1 MQGSNVKINVCPEGE
16 VKIIRLL
23 LVEDDQ
29 MIGEEIKEGLTH
41 RGFTL
46 DWVRTRSSGEEA
58 LKIDNFDLLILD
70 VGLPDGS
77 GLDLLRSLRN
87 RKKGIPVIILTA
99 WDAVSD
105 RISGLDA
112 GSDDYMVKPFD
123 LDELAARIRALLRRS
138 AGRISSLIEYGQIS
152 VDPSIMEVTLQGHPI
167 HLSRNE
173 YALLVTFIENPGRIY
188 SRIELEKILYGW
200 EQEIESNTVQVFIHN
215 LRKKL
220 GKGLIRN
227 VHGLGY
233 VLGKTE
239 P

>member
-227 VHGLGY
+227 IHGLGY
-233 VLGKTE
+233 VLEKKE

>member
-1 MQGSNVKINVCPEGE
+1 MPDGNVKINVCPEGE

-46 DWVRTRSSGEEA
+46 DWVSTLSSGEEA
-58 LKIDNFDLLILD
+58 LKIDNFDLLVLD

-77 GLDLLRSLRN
+77 GLDLLRSLRTRN
-87 RKKGIPVIILTA
+87 KGIPVIILTA

-188 SRIELEKILYGW
+188 SRVELEKILYGW

-239 P
+239 S

>member
-1 MQGSNVKINVCPEGE
+1 MPDGDIKDNVCNEGK

-29 MIGEEIKEGLTH
+29 MIGEEIKEGLNH

-46 DWVRTRSSGEEA
+46 DWVKTRSSGEEA
-58 LKIDNFDLLILD
+58 LKIDNFDLLVLD
-70 VGLPDGS
+70 LGLPDGS

-87 RKKGIPVIILTA
+87 QDKGIPVIILTA

-112 GSDDYMVKPFD
+112 GSDDYMVKPFE
-123 LDELAARIRALLRRS
+123 LEELAARIRALLRRS
-138 AGRISSLIEYGQIS
+138 AGRISPLMEYGKIS
-152 VDPSIMEVTLQGHPI
+152 VDLSAMEVTLNGQKV

-173 YALLVTFIENPGRIY
+173 YSLLITFLENPGKIF
-188 SRIELEKILYGW
+188 SRMELEKILYGW
-200 EQEIESNTVQVFIHN
+200 EQEVESNTIQVFIHN

-220 GKGLIRN
+220 GKSIIRN
-227 VHGLGY
+227 IHGLGY
-233 VLGKTE
+233 VLEKTK
-239 P
+239 

>member
-1 MQGSNVKINVCPEGE
+1 MSDDDIKDNVSNEGK

-29 MIGEEIKEGLTH
+29 MIGEEIKEGLNH

-46 DWVRTRSSGEEA
+46 DWVKTRSSGEEA
-58 LKIDNFDLLILD
+58 LKIDNFDLLVLD
-70 VGLPDGS
+70 LGLPDGS

-87 RKKGIPVIILTA
+87 QDKGIPVIILTA

-112 GSDDYMVKPFD
+112 GSDDYMVKPFE
-123 LDELAARIRALLRRS
+123 LEELAARIRALLRRS
-138 AGRISSLIEYGQIS
+138 AGRISPLMEYGNIS
-152 VDPSIMEVTLQGHPI
+152 VDLSAMEVTLNGQKV

-173 YALLVTFIENPGRIY
+173 YSLLITFLENPGKIF
-188 SRIELEKILYGW
+188 SRMELEKILYGW
-200 EQEIESNTVQVFIHN
+200 EQEVESNTIQVFIHN

-220 GKGLIRN
+220 GKSIIRN
-227 VHGLGY
+227 IHGLGY
-233 VLGKTE
+233 VLEKTK
-239 P
+239 

>member
-173 YALLVTFIENPGRIY
+173 YALLVTFIENTGRIY

>member
-1 MQGSNVKINVCPEGE
+1 LPDGDIKDNVCNEGK

-29 MIGEEIKEGLTH
+29 MIGEEIKEGLNH

-46 DWVRTRSSGEEA
+46 DWVKTRSSGEEA
-58 LKIDNFDLLILD
+58 LKIDNFDLLVLD
-70 VGLPDGS
+70 LGLPDGS

-87 RKKGIPVIILTA
+87 QDKGIPVIILTA

-112 GSDDYMVKPFD
+112 GSDDYMVKPFE
-123 LDELAARIRALLRRS
+123 LEELAARIRALLRRS
-138 AGRISSLIEYGQIS
+138 AGRISPLMEYGNIS
-152 VDPSIMEVTLQGHPI
+152 VDLSAMEVTLNGQKV

-173 YALLVTFIENPGRIY
+173 YSLLITFLENPGKIF
-188 SRIELEKILYGW
+188 SRMELEKILYGW
-200 EQEIESNTVQVFIHN
+200 EQEVESNTIQVFVHN

-220 GKGLIRN
+220 GKSIIRN
-227 VHGLGY
+227 IHGLGY
-233 VLGKTE
+233 VLEKTK
-239 P
+239 

>member
-1 MQGSNVKINVCPEGE
+1 LPDGDIKDNVCNEGK

-29 MIGEEIKEGLTH
+29 MIGEEIKEGLNH

-46 DWVRTRSSGEEA
+46 DWVKTRSSGEEA
-58 LKIDNFDLLILD
+58 LKIDNFDLLVLD
-70 VGLPDGS
+70 LGLPDGS

-87 RKKGIPVIILTA
+87 QDNGIPVIILTA

-112 GSDDYMVKPFD
+112 GSDDYMVKPFE
-123 LDELAARIRALLRRS
+123 LEELAARIRALLRRS
-138 AGRISSLIEYGQIS
+138 AGRISPLMEYGKIS
-152 VDPSIMEVTLQGHPI
+152 VDLSAMEVTLNGQKV

-173 YALLVTFIENPGRIY
+173 YSLLITFLENPGKIF
-188 SRIELEKILYGW
+188 SRMELEKILYGW
-200 EQEIESNTVQVFIHN
+200 EQEVESNTIQVFVHN

-220 GKGLIRN
+220 GKSIIRN
-227 VHGLGY
+227 IHGLGY
-233 VLGKTE
+233 VLEKTK
-239 P
+239 

>member
-1 MQGSNVKINVCPEGE
+1 MPDGNVKINVCPEGE

-173 YALLVTFIENPGRIY
+173 YAPLVTFIENPGRIY

-227 VHGLGY
+227 IHGLGY
-233 VLGKTE
+233 VLEKKE

>member
-1 MQGSNVKINVCPEGE
+1 LPDGDIKDNVCNEGK

-29 MIGEEIKEGLTH
+29 MIGEEIKEGLNH

-46 DWVRTRSSGEEA
+46 DWVKTRSSGEEA
-58 LKIDNFDLLILD
+58 LKIDNFDLLVLD
-70 VGLPDGS
+70 LGLPDGS

-87 RKKGIPVIILTA
+87 QDKGIPVIILTA

-112 GSDDYMVKPFD
+112 GSDDYMVKPFE
-123 LDELAARIRALLRRS
+123 LEELAARIRALLRRS
-138 AGRISSLIEYGQIS
+138 AGRISPLMEYGKIS
-152 VDPSIMEVTLQGHPI
+152 VDLSAMEVTLNGQKV

-173 YALLVTFIENPGRIY
+173 YSLLITFLENPGKIF
-188 SRIELEKILYGW
+188 SRMELEKILYGW
-200 EQEIESNTVQVFIHN
+200 EQEVESNTIQVFIHN

-220 GKGLIRN
+220 GKSIIRN
-227 VHGLGY
+227 IHGLGY
-233 VLGKTE
+233 VLEKTK
-239 P
+239 